1 MGLFDYT
8 QKNYWGGSWY
18 PYWTLMVA
26 TVVFGFFGL
35 DHFWLRSPLTGLMK
49 LVANF
54 LTLGFWFFYDI
65 IQVFRDADAVKK
77 YGLSIPIMGPSGIGA
92 GMFREEGD
100 ESPTSKS
107 PLRYVFYVI
116 LLLLPLTFGLEY
128 VVAGD
133 MAGAGFKFLITLFWF
148 IFLPIV
154 IIYTIMNLLHAVVKP
169 ESLFENGT
177 YRLFPVSAFI
187 GPRGVA
193 AAGVLGPHDAPD
205 PDAVCSAGLG
215 AVVKPVSD
223 VVKSLIEKITAPAS
237 AAVAAA
243 SGAVTA
249 VAKTV
254 ETGATVT
261 TTAFD
266 TAGKVIGAVGT
277 AANGLGS
284 IGSTVTSGLTDA
296 AMKKAQNPIQS
307 MKGGG
312 LISTDYTIGDWG
324 LIVSIFGFS
333 AYMAYAKYKEWLKA
347 KEEKGKVESYKGVP
361 VPPASA

>member
-8 QKNYWGGSWY
+8 QKKYWGGSWY

-65 IQVFRDADAVKK
+65 IQVFSDADAVKK
-77 YGLSIPIMGPSGIGA
+77 YGLSIPIMGPAGIGA
-92 GMFREEGD
+92 GMFLEEG

-169 ESLFENGT
+169 ESLFEHGT
-177 YRLFPVSAFI
+177 YRLFPVSAVI

-223 VVKSLIEKITAPAS
+223 VVKSLVEKITAPAT
-237 AAVAAA
+237 AAVTAA

-296 AMKKAQNPIQS
+296 AMKKAQNPMQS

-312 LISTDYTIGDWG
+312 LGSMDYTIGDWG

-333 AYMAYAKYKEWLKA
+333 AYMVYAKYKEWSKA
-347 KEEKGKVESYKGVP
+347 KEEKGKIESYKGVP
-361 VPPASA
+361 VPST

>member
-49 LVANF
+49 GGLNF

-65 IQVFRDADAVKK
+65 IQVFRDADTVKK
-77 YGLSIPIMGPSGIGA
+77 YGLSIPIMGPVGIGA

-100 ESPTSKS
+100 ESTPSKS

-116 LLLLPLTFGLEY
+116 LLLIPLTFGLEY

-133 MAGAGFKFLITLFWF
+133 MAGAGFKFLLTLFWF

-154 IIYTIMNLLHAVVKP
+154 IIYTIMNLLHAVAKP
-169 ESLFENGT
+169 ESLFEHGT
-177 YRLFPVSAFI
+177 YRVFPVSAVI

-193 AAGVLGPHDAPD
+193 AAGVLGPRDAPD

-223 VVKSLIEKITAPAS
+223 VVKSLVEKITAPAS
-237 AAVAAA
+237 AAVTAV
-243 SGAVTA
+243 SGAVEA
-249 VAKTV
+249 
-254 ETGATVT
+254 GATAAKATANTVT
-261 TTAFD
+261 AAVG
-266 TAGKVIGAVGT
+266 TAGKVIESVGT
-277 AANGLGS
+277 AANGLSGVGS
-284 IGSTVTSGLTDA
+284 AVTSGLTA
-296 AMKKAQNPIQS
+296 SALKQAPIVQNPMQ
-307 MKGGG
+307 GGG
-312 LISTDYTIGDWG
+312 LKSVDYTIGDWG
-324 LIVSIFGFS
+324 LIISIFGFS
-333 AYMAYAKYKEWLKA
+333 AYMAYTKYVEWSKA
-347 KEEKGKVESYKGVP
+347 KAQKEKQETYKGIP
-361 VPPASA
+361 VPST